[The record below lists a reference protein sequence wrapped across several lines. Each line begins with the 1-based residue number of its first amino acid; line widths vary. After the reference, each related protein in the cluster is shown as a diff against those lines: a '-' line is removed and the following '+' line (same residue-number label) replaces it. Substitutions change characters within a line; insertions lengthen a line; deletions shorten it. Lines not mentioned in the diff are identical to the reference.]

1 MVIYSFPKPNF
12 IAIISTMY
20 LGKIMSHTAT
30 WKILEDLMI
39 ELKKKGVT
47 IPPNVINDLRSAKLM
62 IKISESAGSTGDV
75 SQKVEEY
82 LGNVDSYLI
91 NEAQKT
97 FGSEIV
103 DKWLRRLED
112 ATAETIE
119 EKEEENKFIT
129 NVPRDQ
135 KWVRVEPISNLSTER
150 IQKIAK
156 ENMLSVNPQKDGR
169 LVVYGQAEAIKEF
182 LKKMTAEAKKK
193 QL

>member
-1 MVIYSFPKPNF
+1 
-12 IAIISTMY
+12 
-20 LGKIMSHTAT
+20 MSHTAT

-39 ELKKKGVT
+39 ELKKKEVT

-82 LGNVDSYLI
+82 LGYVESYLI

-103 DKWLRRLED
+103 DQWLRRLED
-112 ATAETIE
+112 ATAKTSE
-119 EKEEENKFIT
+119 EKTEENKFIT

-135 KWVRVEPISNLSTER
+135 KWIRIEPISNLPTER
-150 IQKIAK
+150 IQQIAK
-156 ENMLSVNPQKDGR
+156 ESSLSVNPQKDGR
-169 LVVYGQAEAIKEF
+169 LVVYGQPEAIKEF
-182 LKKMTAEAKKK
+182 LKKMTTEANKK
-193 QL
+193 

>member
-1 MVIYSFPKPNF
+1 
-12 IAIISTMY
+12 
-20 LGKIMSHTAT
+20 MSHTAT

-39 ELKKKGVT
+39 ELKKKEVT

-82 LGNVDSYLI
+82 LGYVESYLI

-103 DKWLRRLED
+103 DQWLRRLED
-112 ATAETIE
+112 ATAETSE
-119 EKEEENKFIT
+119 EKTEENKFIT

-135 KWVRVEPISNLSTER
+135 KWIRIEPISNLPTER
-150 IQKIAK
+150 IQQIAK
-156 ENMLSVNPQKDGR
+156 EISRSVNPQKDGR
-169 LVVYGQAEAIKEF
+169 IVVYGQPEAIKEF
-182 LKKMTAEAKKK
+182 LKKMTTEANKK
-193 QL
+193 